1 MSTPLPLELHNCIA
15 MAKAARVPVRST
27 AARALLCV
35 MAAHCDQN
43 GVVQLS
49 QAEMASLSMLTTRSI
64 STELL
69 AMEGGLIQRDK
80 GGGMGRGR
88 GRRPDKIT
96 ILFLAECVSACN
108 DFTEMASG
116 RNEIAQKEIVA
127 KSTESGRGVTSPAP
141 RARGLDKPLEV
152 SSLFGSYEPQR
163 EQCSPVP
170 PILKKGR
177 GGKREYP
184 ADFDVI
190 WKLWPAP
197 IRANSDKGVAFDR
210 WRLASAHHTPE
221 AILAAAKRYLAA
233 TSVNDAQG
241 GPWKP
246 RTCLAE
252 VFFTKKL
259 ESSLEAVADAATQP
273 TRKVWSPEA
282 GAFVEE
288 RAQ

>member
-1 MSTPLPLELHNCIA
+1 MTGSLPLELHNCIA
-15 MAKAARVPVRST
+15 MAKAARIPVRST

-35 MAAHCDQN
+35 MAAHCDQS

-69 AMEGGLIQRDK
+69 AMEGGLIRRDK
-80 GGGMGRGR
+80 GGGMGRGK

-108 DFTEMASG
+108 DFSEIASG
-116 RNEIAQKEIVA
+116 RREFAQKEIA
-127 KSTESGRGVTSPAP
+127 EKSTLRGVTSPAP

-163 EQCSPVP
+163 EQRSLAP
-170 PILKKGR
+170 PKPKKGR
-177 GGKREYP
+177 GGKREYS
-184 ADFDVI
+184 ADFEVI
-190 WKLWPAP
+190 WKIWPAA
-197 IRANSDKGVAFDR
+197 IRANSDKRVAFER
-210 WRLASAHHTPE
+210 WISACDHHSRE
-221 AILAAAKRYLAA
+221 AILAAAQRYLAA
-233 TSVNDAQG
+233 TSVSDAQG

-259 ESSLEAVADAATQP
+259 ESSLEAVAEAATQP
-273 TRKVWSPEA
+273 ARKVWSPEA

-288 RAQ
+288 RPL